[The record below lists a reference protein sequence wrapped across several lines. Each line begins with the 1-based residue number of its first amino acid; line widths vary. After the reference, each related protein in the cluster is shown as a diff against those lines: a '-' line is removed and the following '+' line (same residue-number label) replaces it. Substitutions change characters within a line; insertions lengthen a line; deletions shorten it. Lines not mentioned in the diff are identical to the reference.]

1 MSLTGRFNFHKT
13 WFGGLALVVE
23 EEVKPL
29 LGRGE
34 KLKRRWRRATLI
46 DLAQPEMR
54 ALIDLRFQPQYL
66 ARSPVRAALATP
78 PSATNGTGAELPSP
92 SPAGAQDPQDQS
104 PQRTTH

>member
-1 MSLTGRFNFHKT
+1 MSLTGRFNFRKT
-13 WFGGLALVVE
+13 WSGGLALEVE

-29 LGRGE
+29 LGRGD

-66 ARSPVRAALATP
+66 ARTSVRAATAAAP
-78 PSATNGTGAELPSP
+78 AAASGGTGEEIP
-92 SPAGAQDPQDQS
+92 PAPAAAQEQS

>member
-1 MSLTGRFNFHKT
+1 MSLTGRFNFRKT
-13 WFGGLALVVE
+13 WFGGLALMVE

-29 LGRGE
+29 LGRGD

-66 ARSPVRAALATP
+66 ARSPVRAATAGLASP
-78 PSATNGTGAELPSP
+78 ANGAGEEVPSAAA
-92 SPAGAQDPQDQS
+92 PASAPEGS
-104 PQRTTH
+104 PQRITH

>member
-1 MSLTGRFNFHKT
+1 MSLTGRFNFRKT
-13 WFGGLALVVE
+13 WFGGLALMVE

-66 ARSPVRAALATP
+66 ARSPVRATAAAP
-78 PSATNGTGAELPSP
+78 VSAANGTGAELPPP
-92 SPAGAQDPQDQS
+92 SPTTGQEES